1 MKDKWAARE
10 YYFLQQHYTTE
21 TYILPYLAKFKSLDS
36 TSRVLEVACGE
47 AGNLKAFV
55 NLGCEVV
62 GVDFNDEK
70 IAKGEYFLKK
80 HTTKADNFKLI
91 SSDIYHVGVE
101 DIGQFD
107 IIILRD
113 AIEHIPNQEKFMGFL
128 RQFSKPDGVVFFGF
142 PPWYMPFGGHQQ
154 GCRSILKKVPYFHI
168 LPTAI
173 YKAILKLFN
182 ETESHIQ
189 TLLNN
194 KETGISIER
203 FRRAVKSNQWEVL
216 DETLYL
222 INPNYDT
229 KFGLKPRKQFAL
241 LAAIPFFRN
250 FFTTC
255 AYYIIS
261 PKK

>member
-1 MKDKWAARE
+1 MKDKGAGRE

-21 TYILPYLAKFKSLDS
+21 TYILPYLAKFRPITAS
-36 TSRVLEVACGE
+36 SRVLEVACGE
-47 AGNLKAFV
+47 AGNLMAFV

-62 GVDFNDEK
+62 GVDFNGDK
-70 IAKGEYFLKK
+70 IKKGEDFLKK
-80 HTTKADNFKLI
+80 HAKSSDNFKLI
-91 SSDIYHVGVE
+91 TSDIYHLTTD

-128 RQFSKPDGVVFFGF
+128 RQFSKPDGHVFFGF

-154 GCRSILKKVPYFHI
+154 GCKSILKKVPYFHI
-168 LPTAI
+168 LPMPI
-173 YKAILKLFN
+173 YKAILRLFK
-182 ETESHIQ
+182 EPEGHIQ
-189 TLLNN
+189 SLVNN
-194 KETGISIER
+194 KETGITIER
-203 FRRAVKSNQWEVL
+203 FRRAVKMNQWAVL

-229 KFGLKPRKQFAL
+229 KFGLKPRKQFGF

-255 AYYIIS
+255 AYYIIT
-261 PKK
+261 PKN